1 MYTPVKLHDGQF
13 VMEATGDKSCV
24 ICVGSTVSGQIFVK
38 LKTTISNLNLNINY
52 IEGCWQE
59 LHRE

>member
-38 LKTTISNLNLNINY
+38 LKTTTSNFNLNINY
-52 IEGCWQE
+52 I
-59 LHRE
+59 

>member
-38 LKTTISNLNLNINY
+38 LKTTTSKLNLY
-52 IEGCWQE
+52 K
-59 LHRE
+59 LYLRVLARAPP